1 MQPLEAST
9 MVTLADVFHATA
21 AVTLISTA
29 VAAPG
34 TPFKNPV
41 NPGLSSKEV
50 MKIMKHIKH
59 HKTHETTHRSHKI
72 KHTRIRKNHE
82 ELGQEFE
89 SGRTPRLGPG
99 RAVLQVAEPGKTRSS
114 KGFHIFHDQSFLSFL
129 FVSCVSG

>member
-9 MVTLADVFHATA
+9 MVTLADLFHVTA

-59 HKTHETTHRSHKI
+59 MKLHTS
-72 KHTRIRKNHE
+72 HTR
-82 ELGQEFE
+82 
-89 SGRTPRLGPG
+89 
-99 RAVLQVAEPGKTRSS
+99 
-114 KGFHIFHDQSFLSFL
+114 
-129 FVSCVSG
+129 